1 MPQKVTH
8 PALCAN
14 STSQSIS
21 PSAQDPKHHPPAGG
35 SRGTSREGHLPAV
48 TSLIKA
54 KRNPPPVGRTSSPSQ
69 TAPLD
74 DNDSGTCI
82 TATTGHP
89 TTTTKPYRMHSSPE
103 GATGIRHAT
112 RRTDFQSVT
121 NRSPAHNGSGTY
133 ITATTGHPTTTTKR
147 YRTHPSPEGTTGVS
161 HGREPVVRLRSNAY
175 GRCPYQSESDS
186 PVQ

>member
-54 KRNPPPVGRTSSPSQ
+54 NRNPPPVGRTSSPSQ
-69 TAPLD
+69 TAPP
-74 DNDSGTCI
+74 
-82 TATTGHP
+82 P
-89 TTTTKPYRMHSSPE
+89 TTAQAPTSPQQRATQPRPQNDTE
-103 GATGIRHAT
+103 RIPVPKGRQALATGASPWSGFVPMHTADVRISPNPIRPSSSKPKY
-112 RRTDFQSVT
+112 RRLP
-121 NRSPAHNGSGTY
+121 RL
-133 ITATTGHPTTTTKR
+133 
-147 YRTHPSPEGTTGVS
+147 PSNVKSAKKLDGI
-161 HGREPVVRLRSNAY
+161 
-175 GRCPYQSESDS
+175 
-186 PVQ
+186 